1 MAQMT
6 VAQTLVC
13 FYNFCGAECRR
24 RQTRYPMRCSLHLHA
39 CRQAPTRREQ
49 GPSINH
55 VLWIL
60 DPSPLRILLS
70 FTRYC
75 KGCDQL
81 TILVVFFCGYYI
93 LMVPKGVV
101 GKRQHLRL
109 RSEPPFIHPGA
120 DEAQRQGGRNLA
132 PNAKILCAFQMAVAQ
147 NDTDCCRHHGSK
159 VFCTSPLSLSGQ
171 T

>member
-1 MAQMT
+1 MT

-109 RSEPPFIHPGA
+109 RSEPPIHSSRRRWG
-120 DEAQRQGGRNLA
+120 EAEVGRPQLG
-132 PNAKILCAFQMAVAQ
+132 PNAKFFMCISDGSC
-147 NDTDCCRHHGSK
+147 TKWHGLLQ
-159 VFCTSPLSLSGQ
+159 TSWE
-171 T
+171 